1 VADFGLAK
9 QFSNTSSKFIS
20 KGAGTLHYMA
30 PERINEENYSFPSDI
45 W

>member
-9 QFSNTSSKFIS
+9 QFSNTSSKFFS
-20 KGAGTLHYMA
+20 KGSGTPHYMS
-30 PERINEENYSFPSDI
+30 PERINEEKYSFPSDI